1 MLVIFPD
8 QCDFE
13 FSIKAAEWKCRT
25 EDSTHIQEIEII
37 DNPKVPKSFQCY
49 LGNSNRKS
57 NLVKNLFLN
66 GENASSETIYL
77 ANLDGTTDRVT
88 SQSSERIHLYCDHG
102 DTDIKMFAY
111 VKLLCDNIPLNM
123 VIIISPGS
131 DVAVIKVLII
141 LHS

>member
-1 MLVIFPD
+1 MLVIVPD

-13 FSIKAAEWKCRT
+13 FSIKAAERKCRT
-25 EDSTHIQEIEII
+25 EDSTHIQGIEII
-37 DNPKVPKSFQCY
+37 DSPKVPKSFQCY

-66 GENASSETIYL
+66 GENVSSETIYL
-77 ANLDGTTDRVT
+77 VNLDGTTDRVT
-88 SQSSERIHLYCDHG
+88 SQSSERIHIYCDHE

-111 VKLLCDNIPLNM
+111 FKLLCDNIPLNM

-131 DVAVIKVLII
+131 DVTVIKVLIT

>member
-1 MLVIFPD
+1 M
-8 QCDFE
+8 
-13 FSIKAAEWKCRT
+13 
-25 EDSTHIQEIEII
+25 
-37 DNPKVPKSFQCY
+37 
-49 LGNSNRKS
+49 
-57 NLVKNLFLN
+57 VKNLFLN

-88 SQSSERIHLYCDHG
+88 SQSSERIHIYCDHE

-111 VKLLCDNIPLNM
+111 FKLRCDNIPLNM

-131 DVAVIKVLII
+131 DVTVIKVLIT